1 MVIDGVESGKVYDV
15 EAQEARIVITD
26 NFKLDEAELTL
37 VNRQNEV
44 LERWDYM
51 ELCGEDE
58 ALKIVIGQRDEP
70 VSLLY
75 RVKDAAGNEMQT
87 VQGERA
93 APADFLVT
101 TDRYVQLVN
110 DPPQGFAKRLMLLMA
125 GMFCALALSAAALHV
140 KRGGKILK

>member
-1 MVIDGVESGKVYDV
+1 MIDGVESGKVYDV

-75 RVKDAAGNEMQT
+75 RV
-87 VQGERA
+87 
-93 APADFLVT
+93 
-101 TDRYVQLVN
+101 DRYVQLVN